1 MDSDFGMNK
10 LNNFPKI
17 YCASLIECKDRRKNI
32 QDEFLN
38 YNIQEINFL
47 LSERQVEND
56 PSVIGIGDNW
66 CHGFAFKNDKK
77 VVR

>member
-1 MDSDFGMNK
+1 MGSDFGMNK

-38 YNIQEINFL
+38 YNIAQT
-47 LSERQVEND
+47 VA
-56 PSVIGIGDNW
+56 VHIGT
-66 CHGFAFKNDKK
+66 
-77 VVR
+77 VTQ